1 MFEFCNYWFDYSNPV
16 SALYFNFV
24 GQKLLHMNTQKVWYI
39 TGASKGLG
47 LALVKKLLEEGNKVA
62 ATSRN
67 LKQLIAAVNVE
78 SKNFLPLEVD
88 LTRDESVKESLE
100 KTVQIFHSVDVIVN
114 NAGYGI
120 GGAIEELTDDET
132 RSSFDVNVF
141 GTLNVIRNVMPY
153 LRAQKSGHI
162 INISS
167 IAGFAAGTGWS
178 IYAATKFAIV
188 GLSEVLA
195 DDVKEFG
202 VKVTV
207 VMPGA
212 FRTEFLTAD
221 SLVYA
226 ANKLDEYQAV
236 TASHARY
243 DTMNGTQAGDPEKAA
258 QVFIDLAN
266 MEQPPVRLFMGTD
279 AKNRASAKID
289 ILAEEINSLA
299 DLSSSTDYN

>member
-1 MFEFCNYWFDYSNPV
+1 MEN
-16 SALYFNFV
+16 
-24 GQKLLHMNTQKVWYI
+24 QKVWYI

-47 LALVKKLLEEGNKVA
+47 LSLVKKLLDQGYRVA

-67 LKQLIAAVNVE
+67 IKQLIAAVNIE

-88 LTRDESVKESLE
+88 LTSDESVKESFD
-100 KTVQIFHSVDVIVN
+100 KTVSIFKSVDVIVN

-120 GGAIEELTDDET
+120 GGSIEALSDRET
-132 RSSFDVNVF
+132 RDSFDVNVF

-178 IYAATKFAIV
+178 IYAATKFAVV

-195 DDVKEFG
+195 EDVKEFG

-212 FRTEFLTAD
+212 FRTEFLTTD
-221 SLVYA
+221 SLVHASKSIPEYEA
-226 ANKLDEYQAV
+226 IAN
-236 TASHARY
+236 SHAKY
-243 DTMNGTQAGDPEKAA
+243 SSWNGLQQGDPEKAA
-258 QVFIDLAN
+258 DLFIDLVA
-266 MEQPPVRLFMGTD
+266 MENPPLRLFMGTD
-279 AKNRASAKID
+279 AMERATKKVETLSEELQD
-289 ILAEEINSLA
+289 LAA
-299 DLSSSTDYN
+299 LSSSTNY